1 MEDSGIIALYF
12 ARDEA
17 AIRETQAKYGAY
29 LNEVAYRIL
38 RDASDAE
45 EIVGDTYLGAWNAMP
60 PSKPD
65 ALRHF
70 LARIARNLSFNRLD
84 YRAAKR
90 RAHAEQLLSEL
101 DECVPDLRANV
112 EHSVEARELTEALNR
127 FLGSLDDLSCALFV
141 ARYWYA
147 KTLREVAAD
156 YGLSERQAKY
166 RLSVLRGRLKAQLT
180 EEGIYFE

>member
-1 MEDSGIIALYF
+1 MEDGGIIALYF

-38 RDASDAE
+38 RSSEDAE
-45 EIVGDTYLGAWNAMP
+45 EVVGDTYLGAWNAMP
-60 PSKPD
+60 PSHPD

-90 RAHAEQLLSEL
+90 RTHAEQLLSEL
-101 DECVPDLRANV
+101 DECVPDARADV
-112 EHSVEARELTEALNR
+112 ERGVETRALTEALNR
-127 FLGSLDDLSCALFV
+127 FLGELDDLSCALFV

-147 KTLREVAAD
+147 ETLREVAAD
-156 YGLSERQAKY
+156 YGMTERQAKY
-166 RLSVLRGRLKAQLT
+166 RLSVLRTRLKAQLT

>member
-1 MEDSGIIALYF
+1 MDDGGIIALYF
-12 ARDEA
+12 ARNES
-17 AIRETQAKYGAY
+17 AIRETSVKYGAY

-45 EIVGDTYLGAWNAMP
+45 EIVGDTYLGAWNAIP

-65 ALRHF
+65 ALRYF

-84 YRAAKR
+84 YRTAKR

-101 DECVPDLRANV
+101 DECVPDARADV
-112 EHSVEARELTEALNR
+112 ERTVEARELTEALNR
-127 FLGSLDDLSCALFV
+127 FLDGLDDLSCALFL
-141 ARYWYA
+141 ARYYYA
-147 KTLREVAAD
+147 ETIREAAAD

-166 RLSVLRGRLKAQLT
+166 RLSVLRDRLREQLT
-180 EEGIYFE
+180 EEGVYFA

>member
-1 MEDSGIIALYF
+1 MEDSGIITLYF

-38 RDASDAE
+38 RSSEDAE

-84 YRAAKR
+84 YRTAKR

-101 DECVPDLRANV
+101 DECVPDVRADV
-112 EHSVEARELTEALNR
+112 EGMIETRELAAALNR
-127 FLGSLDDLSCALFV
+127 FLGELDDLSCALFV

-147 KTLREVAAD
+147 ETLREAAAD
-156 YGLSERQAKY
+156 YGMTERQAKY
-166 RLSVLRGRLKAQLT
+166 RLSVLRGRLREQL
-180 EEGIYFE
+180 EKEGIYFE

>member
-17 AIRETQAKYGAY
+17 AIRETQTKYGAY

-38 RDASDAE
+38 RSSEDAE
-45 EIVGDTYLGAWNAMP
+45 EIVGDTYLGAWNVMP

-84 YRAAKR
+84 YRTAKR

-101 DECVPDLRANV
+101 DECMPDTRADV
-112 EHSVEARELTEALNR
+112 ERGIEARELSEALNR
-127 FLGSLDDLSCALFV
+127 FLGELDDLSCALFV

-147 KTLREVAAD
+147 ETLREVAAD
-156 YGLSERQAKY
+156 YGITERQAKY
-166 RLSVLRGRLKAQLT
+166 RLSVLRARLRAQLT